1 MASSQ
6 AVQFRLSPS
15 RGSLTAFFRKCVLL
29 GLVLT
34 WNAPFGHAL
43 SLAPLDLDGND
54 GLPDA
59 LEVKVK
65 DYDIRFDL
73 LQGGAVVSLLYKP
86 LHHEFRAEKYYSQ
99 HNNLFFDFV
108 RQAEPDPLTG
118 VTPLLEKSEMSGLS
132 QVPCEYRIVKQTEN
146 ELVLEFTNRVSL
158 SPVSWIPKIII
169 RREVTI
175 RDDTPAIRVA
185 VEVTNTDD
193 QSHPVSLCLY
203 NGLSLGRVESSLYL
217 PAAEGKLTG
226 ADSATERGSQFLFGP
241 ELSGAWTGGVN
252 EKGLGAALS
261 FAWPDLDALNVNMWK
276 TVGSS
281 STAHIRRRDLAAG
294 QSFRTAY
301 TFLPL
306 QGFETLDGMVG
317 DLAGGMRV
325 GRGANH
331 RQDIAREELKAGA
344 VLPATIFLASGTN
357 RASQCRLIM
366 TRSEDGVVVLDE
378 TKEAQMNAGQTTV
391 IETELKIPSDG
402 LYALKAEV
410 IDAQGTRLLMEKGL
424 EVGRTK
430 LVFTPTPPSAPKLGQ
445 RDAGETV
452 GPAMMDAQ
460 FKTIDRSFTTQ
471 SLPALKNSAGGRS
484 KVFFMT
490 PADSTLGH
498 VREITQRG
506 DMDYEYFAL
515 GKILIPA
522 DSLNV
527 RDVRDFR
534 KKFRSCDSEVLVS
547 LALSWT
553 AGLNPEL
560 IRELLDRVRDGM
572 GLVIMLRDLEKQPEL
587 KAALEQATPLDD
599 EPLSGVAVPVPKVR
613 RFQFGEGR
621 VAVVVCPY
629 TSYRDGGE
637 AALGQWDKIAVNDSL
652 SAISEPGWR
661 GFEYSYAW
669 LAQLI
674 QWAARRDSGV
684 TISSAEGKGQTVN
697 VTIQNSG
704 KPLAGTLSVVARG
717 RRWDVAAQGRAEVAL
732 PEGASEQ
739 LVKLDKSWVGG
750 PFAWEIQFLSSDG
763 KLLAFGSAGAIGEE
777 SVKLRIAGAPLYR
790 RAGDPGLLTIEA
802 TGEPF
807 SGSLTVQARDRFDR
821 LVFNERRDLRLTG
834 GKTEVSVPLD
844 TIPRFGSYFEIS
856 AEFTPDGAVLPIA
869 RATEP
874 LFLLS
879 DHPEDLGRFVLG
891 VADGAER
898 RALHIQA
905 TLSTVRELGFGR
917 MTHAHYDPL
926 PFSKG
931 LKKSALVSL
940 SPMGNNRYA
949 VTGEAQKLDGDA
961 LIMHPPLLPSEA
973 AIEATKKKWQENA
986 RKAWEKGAWHLT
998 LDDERRMSGD
1008 FDLNPQTLAGFRE
1021 WLRKRHAD
1029 IGELNRVWGQ
1039 NFPSFDAVVPS
1050 RKEDI
1055 IDKPNVAPWLEFR
1068 IYIGE
1073 VLGEYFMKKPSEW
1086 ATEIA
1091 PGLSVGEA
1099 GIYEPSALWPID
1111 WSRYAKYYTYTQR
1124 YGDTQGVLE
1133 DLFRSFAP
1141 ATRHG
1146 KWTGYG
1152 MQKTSDSERLA
1163 PWRSLLNGGSSAWYW
1178 AMTDTGYWNYGVSTS
1193 DQRPTEGYATLAR
1206 EEFPDLTGG
1215 LDQMILASQFTDDR
1229 IAVAYSHPSWIADS
1243 AALGVSAKRTI
1254 EELGLQFRYRNVE
1267 DLPGGILEKD
1277 GIRFF
1282 VLQEV
1287 SCLSRP
1293 QAEALKKF
1301 ASAGGV
1307 VLIVGKS
1314 GWRDLHGAPHAD
1326 GSLLDPLLGVDTRNA
1341 QPLKRTVVADFE
1353 KQNIQLEAALTGVK
1367 VAGANVL
1374 ATAEVDGAMIPILTM
1389 NKIGN
1394 GKAFW
1399 LNSTLRGRAILRAGD
1414 DVEAG
1419 NEGTNALMNLTDS
1432 RVVLFD
1438 HILAAA
1444 NITPRA
1450 RFVVDGKPVFQ
1461 NETWYYQS
1469 PSGRSQFVAHHL
1481 KLQEEKPV
1489 RVIFDQKA
1497 HVYDLRTGR
1506 YFGFTAE
1513 IDADFPAGRMNV
1525 YALLDEAITSVTAVP
1540 ERQQYRRG
1548 EIAQVDCFIQAG
1560 KKPADLNALRV
1571 RVTDAGGVDLAAFRS
1586 TQLVREGKLR
1596 ISLPLALD
1604 EPLGKHTVRVTD
1616 AISRIEAEV
1625 EFEVIE

>member
-1 MASSQ
+1 MSFFPTRAAATRYACAILLLIGSFQ
-6 AVQFRLSPS
+6 ACRAV
-15 RGSLTAFFRKCVLL
+15 SLV
-29 GLVLT
+29 
-34 WNAPFGHAL
+34 
-43 SLAPLDLDGND
+43 PLDLDGND

-59 LEVKVK
+59 LEVKLK

-86 LHHEFRAEKYYSQ
+86 LKHEFRAEKYYSQ
-99 HNNLFFDFV
+99 NNNLFVDFV
-108 RQAEPDPLTG
+108 RQAEPDPVTG
-118 VTPLLEKSEMSGLS
+118 VTPALEKGEMSSAS
-132 QVPCEYRIVKQTEN
+132 QTPCEYRILKQTDD
-146 ELVLEFTNRVSL
+146 ELVLEFTNRISS
-158 SPVSWIPKIII
+158 SPVAWMPKIVC

-175 RDDTPAIRVA
+175 RDDTPALRVMI
-185 VEVTNTDD
+185 EVLNTDD
-193 QSHPVSLCLY
+193 QTHPVSLCVY

-226 ADSATERGSQFLFGP
+226 PDSATEGGSQFLFGS

-252 EKGLGAALS
+252 EKGLGGAVS
-261 FAWPDLDALNVNMWK
+261 FEWPDLDAMNVNMWK

-281 STAHIRRRDLAAG
+281 STVFMRRRDLAAG

-306 QGFETLDGMVG
+306 QGFGTLDGMAG
-317 DLAGGMRV
+317 DLAGGVRV
-325 GRGANH
+325 GGTANH
-331 RQDIAREELKAGA
+331 RQDIAKGELKAGA
-344 VLPATIFLASGTN
+344 VVPVTIDLASGTS
-357 RASQCRLIM
+357 RDAQVRLVV
-366 TRSEDGVVVLDE
+366 TRQEDDTTALDE
-378 TKEAQMNAGQTTV
+378 TKTVKLVSGQTKT
-391 IETELKIPSDG
+391 IETQLKIPSDG
-402 LYALKAEV
+402 LYVLKAGV
-410 IDAQGTRLLMEKGL
+410 TDAQGTRLLMEKGL

-430 LVFTPTPPSAPKLGQ
+430 RVFTPTLPPQPKLGQ

-460 FKTIDRSFTTQ
+460 FKTIDRSFTTR
-471 SLPALKNSAGGRS
+471 SLPLLKNSAGGTA
-484 KVFFMT
+484 KVYFMT

-498 VREITQRG
+498 VREISQRG

-515 GKILIPA
+515 GKIQVPA
-522 DSLNV
+522 DTLNF
-527 RDVRDFR
+527 RDVSDFR
-534 KKFRSCDSEVLVS
+534 KDFHSRDSEVLVS
-547 LALSWT
+547 LALNWT

-560 IRELLDRVRDGM
+560 IRELLDRGRGGM
-572 GLVIMLRDLEKQPEL
+572 GLVMMARDLEKQPEL
-587 KAALEQATPLDD
+587 KAALEQATPLEG
-599 EPLSGVAVPVPKVR
+599 EPLPCVAVPVPKVL
-613 RFQFGEGR
+613 RFQLGEGR
-621 VAVVVCPY
+621 VAIVVCAY
-629 TSYRDGGE
+629 SSYRDGGE
-637 AALGQWDKIAVNDSL
+637 GALGQWDKVARKDGV

-674 QWAARRDSGV
+674 QWAARRDSAI
-684 TISSAEGKGQTVN
+684 TISSAEWKGQAVN
-697 VTIQNSG
+697 ITLQNAGEPST
-704 KPLAGTLSVVARG
+704 GTLTVTARG
-717 RRWDVAAQGRAEVAL
+717 RRWEVAAQGRAEATL
-732 PEGASEQ
+732 PKGVSEQ
-739 LVKLDKSWVGG
+739 LVTLDQPMVGG
-750 PFAWEIQFLSSDG
+750 PFAWEIQLHSSEG
-763 KLLAFGSAGAIGEE
+763 KLLAFGSAGAKAAEP
-777 SVKLRIAGAPLYR
+777 VKLRIVGAPLYR
-790 RAGDPGLLTIEA
+790 RAGDPGFLAIEA
-802 TGEPF
+802 IGEPL
-807 SGSLTVQARDRFDR
+807 SGTLAVQARDRFDR
-821 LVFNERRDLRLTG
+821 LVFSERREVQLAG
-834 GKTEVSVPLD
+834 GKAEVSIPLE
-844 TIPRFGSYFEIS
+844 TIRAVGSYFEIS
-856 AEFTPDGAVLPIA
+856 AEFTPNGATHPIA
-869 RATEP
+869 RVTEP
-874 LFLLS
+874 LFLLP
-879 DHPEDLGRFVLG
+879 DQPEDLGRFVLG

-905 TLSTVRELGFGR
+905 TLSTVQNLGFGQ
-917 MTHAHYDPL
+917 MTHGYYDPL
-926 PFSKG
+926 LFSKG
-931 LKKSALVSL
+931 LKKSALVGL
-940 SPMGNNRYA
+940 SPTRNNRYA

-973 AIEATKKKWQENA
+973 AIEATTKKWQETA
-986 RKAWEKGAWHLT
+986 RKAWETGAWHLT

-1111 WSRYAKYYTYTQR
+1111 WSRYAKFYTYTQR

-1152 MQKTSDSERLA
+1152 MRKISDSERLA

-1215 LDQMILASQFTDDR
+1215 LDQIFLASQFTDDR
-1229 IAVAYSHPSWIADS
+1229 IAVSYSHPSWLADS
-1243 AALGVSAKRTI
+1243 AALGAAAKRTI
-1254 EELGLQFRYRNVE
+1254 QELGLQFRYINVE
-1267 DLPGGILEKD
+1267 DLPDGILEKD

-1287 SCLSRP
+1287 SCLSKS
-1293 QAEALKKF
+1293 QAEALQKF
-1301 ASAGGV
+1301 AAAGGII
-1307 VLIVGKS
+1307 LCVGKN
-1314 GWRDLHGAPHAD
+1314 GWRDLHGAPHAG
-1326 GSLLDPLLGVDTRNA
+1326 GSLLDPLLGMDTRNA
-1341 QPLKRTVVADFE
+1341 QPLKRTVAADFE
-1353 KQNIQLEAALTGVK
+1353 KQKIQIEAALTAVN

-1374 ATAEVDGAMIPILTM
+1374 ASAGVDGVTIPVLTM
-1389 NKIGN
+1389 NEV
-1394 GKAFW
+1394 GKGKVFW
-1399 LNSTLRGRAILRAGD
+1399 LNSSLRGRAILRAGD

-1419 NEGTNALMNLTDS
+1419 NDGASALMNLTDS
-1432 RVVLFD
+1432 RLLLFE
-1438 HILAAA
+1438 HIIAAA
-1444 NITPRA
+1444 KITPRA
-1450 RFVVDGKPVFQ
+1450 HFVVEGKPVFQ

-1469 PSGRSQFVAHHL
+1469 PSGRSRFVAHHL
-1481 KLQEEKPV
+1481 KLEEDKPV
-1489 RVIFDQKA
+1489 RVIFDRKA
-1497 HVYDLRTGR
+1497 HIYDLRTGK
-1506 YFGFTAE
+1506 YFGFTSE
-1513 IDADFPAGRMNV
+1513 IEDDFPAGRMKV
-1525 YALLDEAITSVTAVP
+1525 YALLDEAINAVSAVS
-1540 ERQQYRRG
+1540 EKDQYRRA
-1548 EIAQVDCFIQAG
+1548 EVARVDCIIQAG
-1560 KKPADLNALRV
+1560 NRPADLNAIRV
-1571 RVTDAGGVDLAAFRS
+1571 NVTDAGGGDLPAFRS
-1586 TQLVREGKLR
+1586 TQVAREGKLQ
-1596 ISLPLALD
+1596 INLPLALD

-1616 AISRIEAEV
+1616 AISRIEAEA